1 MENDDGCSLKK
12 QKHEICLQEVKKQSS
27 LIGNVRRT
35 CSQASSPVG
44 PPSVA
49 SARHIY
55 CRRPTALQLQK
66 IRDQAVP
73 FRRPERKG
81 KHANVFRKIV
91 LSVLNVDDETIL
103 FSCRCRVPLVIDYKR
118 KLCSSQINSLG
129 SERLHWSNGMQ
140 LRPLDSI

>member
-1 MENDDGCSLKK
+1 MEG
-12 QKHEICLQEVKKQSS
+12 
-27 LIGNVRRT
+27 
-35 CSQASSPVG
+35 
-44 PPSVA
+44 
-49 SARHIY
+49 
-55 CRRPTALQLQK
+55 RPTALQLQK

-73 FRRPERKG
+73 FRRRPERKG

-118 KLCSSQINSLG
+118 KLCSCQINSLG

-140 LRPLDSI
+140 LRPLDSIGLHVLGGNGQLMNSLRTYITVQSLDLITVQFCESEVSF